1 MVSYEEF
8 VRFLEEA
15 PVNKDKAEYATYT
28 DVTNPNNPKRVTAK
42 QQAKQAKAEAKT
54 QAKQA
59 KAQQSQQTQNQQTSQ
74 KQVNTDAPEYKNGKG
89 YNAEFLTYS
98 KSGLDRIGHN
108 EVKNYT
114 AKIIDTIK
122 KRNDALGKGV
132 EKVEYIDWH
141 GEVKE
146 QPTEKQERQSL
157 LQSPQNQT
165 SQLTQNGTQQIA
177 QNSTPQLTAGSTN
190 SIPVAPSSPSPQ
202 LQPSNANAIPVSGAQ
217 RESLVRESALKR
229 FKEADAQNTSA
240 QNTNQTNNSQN
251 TQKNNSSD
259 TKVYMT
265 ADEQEKREQKA
276 EDKKSEQLPL
286 PQPLTFRIHFNQ
298 NCMYWVFRSYNN
310 LGNFLN
316 QAEVLKEEYEEGKKK
331 YEALQKQLPEPSEES
346 KEESSATKEALEF
359 ANSYLLK
366 LQEENE
372 SSEGPTVGQVGA
384 TIAHGLKGEAKNAK
398 NSVKD
403 KFKSDK
409 EYIKNSAKDAWKKYV
424 IDIEKERGEDNA
436 SLANGEKN
444 KYLDDFLNM
453 TVDVR
458 NTLVST
464 LQEGRKAE
472 LESKPVEQ
480 WQYYPNFAV
489 EDGETPFEYPT
500 LENLFSKDLQTK
512 LDSLGSKIK
521 DTKVVQYT
529 GDDIKNGEV
538 NNYPEFEKLHGE
550 VKKTLLDL
558 SNDEKNRFIDLQV
571 YMIPWNKASL
581 SQKILQSKA
590 LGGLA
595 AASKSAQKL
604 GAMFTG
610 HRA

>member
-8 VRFLEEA
+8 VRFLEDA

-28 DVTNPNNPKRVTAK
+28 DVTDPNNPKKVTAK

-114 AKIIDTIK
+114 AKIIDTVK

-146 QPTEKQERQSL
+146 QPTEKQKQQSL

-165 SQLTQNGTQQIA
+165 PQLTQNGTQQIT
-177 QNSTPQLTAGSTN
+177 QNSTPQLTTGSTN

-202 LQPSNANAIPVSGAQ
+202 LQPSNANAILASGAQ

-276 EDKKSEQLPL
+276 EDKKSRQLPL

-316 QAEVLKEEYEEGKKK
+316 RAEVLKEEYEEGKKK
-331 YEALQKQLPEPSEES
+331 YEALQKQLPEPSEKSEEPAAPENS
-346 KEESSATKEALEF
+346 EEESNSTKEALEF

-366 LQEENE
+366 LREDE
-372 SSEGPTVGQVGA
+372 EGPT
-384 TIAHGLKGEAKNAK
+384 E
-398 NSVKD
+398 
-403 KFKSDK
+403 
-409 EYIKNSAKDAWKKYV
+409 DAWKKYV
-424 IDIEKERGEDNA
+424 SDIEKERGEDNA

-472 LESKPVEQ
+472 LDKLPVEQ

-512 LDSLGSKIK
+512 LDSLNSRIK
-521 DTKVVQYT
+521 EMKVVQYT